1 MSRRRRRLARFNRG
15 FANKIV
21 GPVLSRSPGF
31 GAIHHVGRKS
41 GRVYRTPVKVF
52 RRGDGYLL
60 SLPYG
65 ADSDW
70 VKNVMA
76 AGGCELTTLGRRV
89 RLERPEIF
97 VDHQQAGIPAPIR
110 AVLKRVNAVEFLALQ
125 PVTAPDRPRPPGADR
140 AGRRQIR

>member
-31 GAIHHVGRKS
+31 GAIHHIGRRS
-41 GRVYRTPVKVF
+41 GRLYRTPVKVF
-52 RRGDGYLL
+52 RRGEAYIL

-65 ADSDW
+65 SDSDW

-76 AGGCELTTLGRRV
+76 AGGCELTTRGRRV
-89 RLERPEIF
+89 HLVHPEIF
-97 VDHQQAGIPAPIR
+97 VDDAQAGIPAPIR
-110 AVLKRVNAVEFLALQ
+110 AVLKRVGAVEFLALQ
-125 PVTAPDRPRPPGADR
+125 PATGPDHPRPPVALPTR
-140 AGRRQIR
+140 HRVR